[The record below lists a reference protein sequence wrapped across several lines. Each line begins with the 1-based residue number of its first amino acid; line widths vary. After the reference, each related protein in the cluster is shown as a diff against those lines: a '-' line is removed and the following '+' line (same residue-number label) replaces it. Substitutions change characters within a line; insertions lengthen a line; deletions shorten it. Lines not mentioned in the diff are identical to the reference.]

1 MSELIGYVTLEE
13 AKTFLERRVKPL
25 PSDDVLTRGLWAAFD
40 KIETINVRWSG
51 KREHGKNFP
60 RLCDQ
65 EVLPEIKEAQIYEG
79 LSVSQGDDEHIEAIA
94 QGISSRK
101 ISDMYVTY
109 SETALKNADSFSST
123 TASKILRKYR
133 RKTY

>member
-1 MSELIGYVTLEE
+1 MGELIGYVTLEE
-13 AKTFLERRVKPL
+13 AKAFLERRVKPL
-25 PSDDVLTRGLWAAFD
+25 PSDDVLTRGLWTAFD

-65 EVLPEIKEAQIYEG
+65 EVFPEIKEAQIQEG
-79 LSVSQGDDEHIEAIA
+79 FSISQGDDGHVEAIA
-94 QGISSRK
+94 QGISSKK
-101 ISDMYVTY
+101 ISDMSITY
-109 SETALKNADSFSST
+109 SETALKNADSFSSNA
-123 TASKILRKYR
+123 ASKILRKYR